1 MTGQFVKRIYLWDN
15 LKFILILLVVV
26 GHFADRYTDSNENMR
41 LLYFIIYIFH
51 MPAFFMVSG
60 LFSKKTVKEQKW
72 KKVFEYLWMFVAI
85 KAVLTLTN
93 RINGGNREFWPLD
106 GQGIEWYVLALGAF
120 IFLTILF
127 RNLNKIY
134 VLIFAVLIGCI
145 SGYNSADGD
154 FLAISRIMTFYPFFF
169 LGYIFDAEK
178 IIKFVKNN
186 YIKLASIVLL
196 ICMIVICTKY
206 IDKLYWLRPLLTGR
220 NSYEELARFSEWGGI
235 IRLFYYATVS
245 VIIFAIISIVPN
257 IKMIIS
263 MWGSRTLN
271 VYVLH
276 YIFLYFFFGL
286 LDGKN
291 FVKIYFSNNPGM
303 VLIPLSILLTI
314 VLSLKIWIR
323 PMNFLLKPHK
333 K

>member
-1 MTGQFVKRIYLWDN
+1 M
-15 LKFILILLVVV
+15 
-26 GHFADRYTDSNENMR
+26 
-41 LLYFIIYIFH
+41 
-51 MPAFFMVSG
+51 
-60 LFSKKTVKEQKW
+60 
-72 KKVFEYLWMFVAI
+72 
-85 KAVLTLTN
+85 
-93 RINGGNREFWPLD
+93 D

-263 MWGSRTLN
+263 MWG
-271 VYVLH
+271 
-276 YIFLYFFFGL
+276 
-286 LDGKN
+286 K
-291 FVKIYFSNNPGM
+291 
-303 VLIPLSILLTI
+303 
-314 VLSLKIWIR
+314 
-323 PMNFLLKPHK
+323 
-333 K
+333 